1 MLARC
6 KDSDFTVQQTT
17 HLDDVIKP
25 LLTTYYLLLTTYYL
39 HLLLTTYD
47 LLLTAYYLQ
56 GATRLD
62 LDDVNGEV
70 VLVRWEKATEP

>member
-1 MLARC
+1 MKAV
-6 KDSDFTVQQTT
+6 D
-17 HLDDVIKP
+17 
-25 LLTTYYLLLTTYYL
+25 YLLLTIHY
-39 HLLLTTYD
+39 LLLTTYD